1 MLNANLLL
9 FTDQYKVL
17 CTQCHTYR
25 SDYLM
30 KKSFS
35 LTRIKA
41 LPVSHSGHHKT
52 FHSKQREEG
61 LSLKWQ

>member
-1 MLNANLLL
+1 
-9 FTDQYKVL
+9 
-17 CTQCHTYR
+17 
-25 SDYLM
+25 M

-35 LTRIKA
+35 LTWIEA
-41 LPVSHSGHHKT
+41 LPVSHSGYHKA